1 MNANHKQKRKRD
13 GDFKYKNILI
23 ESYAYQ
29 SKKVINMT
37 PEIIINKEVVTTEQE
52 KKEGYIR
59 DFITD
64 DWVKDKPEEQVRQT
78 YLIKLVEEYG
88 YNSKNIKTEV
98 SIKSGQTETKK
109 PADIVVFNG
118 KGFDPGRHA
127 YIIIEVKRK
136 DRKDGK
142 EQLVSY
148 VNSTTAEFAVWFN
161 GKEIAYYQRFR
172 EPRHEFIDIPDIP
185 KQGESIEDVG
195 KYYKKQLTPASEL
208 KSTFETIHNYIYANE
223 GLLKDKV
230 FNEMLKVIFIKLVD
244 EKLPS
249 PKCEF
254 KITMNE
260 MEQLEKGEGKEFIE
274 RIESLFD
281 EVIKRYSDVFGRN
294 EKLSLKPI
302 TVGFVVSQLQKYSL
316 TQTPADVKGIAFQT
330 FVYAHQRGDRGEF
343 FTPKPILDLTVE
355 FLNPKDSEDLIDPA
369 CGSGGFL
376 VSTMNFIREK
386 IRKDR
391 PDLDEKDISIT
402 IKEYARPH
410 IHGID
415 FNPDL
420 ARVTKM
426 YMILNDDGHTGVFSE
441 NSLLDW
447 DSLNETSLKSQAG
460 ILKNESFDI
469 LMTNPPF
476 GSKGKVTTRK
486 ILEQFELGY
495 KWKKS
500 KDGEFKKETKLQNGQ
515 VPDILFIERCLE
527 FLKPYGKMAIV
538 LPDGDLTNSTLE
550 YVRYFIDE
558 KTRIVAVVS
567 LPPETFIHSGAGVKA
582 SVLFLQKIPES
593 ELKKLKENNYE
604 IFTAVIEKI
613 GYDIRGRTVFRKD
626 DNGDIIKKEVEIF
639 NHDETRQKQLLPVID
654 TDIPEI
660 IKAFNKFKKEEKI
673 NW

>member
-1 MNANHKQKRKRD
+1 VPKNNKKNERKNL
-13 GDFKYKNILI
+13 KT
-23 ESYAYQ
+23 E
-29 SKKVINMT
+29 KVFNMT
-37 PEIIINKEVVTTEQE
+37 MKKIVTNNHEVVTTEQE

-59 DFITD
+59 DFISEE
-64 DWVKDKPEEQVRQT
+64 WVKDRPEEQVRQT
-78 YLIKLVEEYG
+78 YLRKLVEEYG
-88 YNSKNIKTEV
+88 YDPKNIKTEV

-109 PADIVVFNG
+109 PADIVVFDG
-118 KGFDPGRHA
+118 RGFDPGRHA
-127 YIIIEVKRK
+127 YIIVEVKRK

-142 EQLVSY
+142 EQLISY

-195 KYYKKQLTPASEL
+195 KYYKKQLTAASEL

-230 FNEMLKVIFIKLVD
+230 FNEMLKIIFVKLVD

-254 KITMNE
+254 RITKME
-260 MEQLEKGEGKEFIE
+260 MEVLEKGEGKDFIKRIE
-274 RIESLFD
+274 RLFT
-281 EVIKRYSDVFGRN
+281 EVRKRYSDVFGVD
-294 EKLSLKPI
+294 EKINLKPI
-302 TVGFVVSQLQKYSL
+302 TIGFVISQLQKYSL
-316 TQTPADVKGIAFQT
+316 VHTPADVKGIAFQT

-343 FTPKPILDLTVE
+343 FTPKPILDLTVK
-355 FLNPKDSEDLIDPA
+355 FLNPKDYEDLIDPA

-376 VSTMNFIREK
+376 VSTMNYIREK
-386 IRKDR
+386 IRNER
-391 PDLDEKDISIT
+391 PDLDERDIGIAIKD
-402 IKEYARPH
+402 YAKPH

-420 ARVTKM
+420 ARVSKM

-441 NSLLDW
+441 NSLIDW
-447 DSLNETSLKSQAG
+447 KTLNDSRLKSGAG
-460 ILKNESFDI
+460 ELNLEGYFDI

-476 GSKGKVTTRK
+476 GSKGKVTDKR
-486 ILEQFELGY
+486 ILEQFDLAY
-495 KWKKS
+495 KWTKT
-500 KDGEFKKETKLQNGQ
+500 KDKTFKKTTKLQNGQ

-527 FLKPYGKMAIV
+527 FLKPYGRMAIV

-550 YVRYFIDE
+550 YVRYFIDQ
-558 KTRIVAVVS
+558 KARFVAVVS
-567 LPPETFIHSGAGVKA
+567 LPSETFVHSGAGVKG
-582 SVLFLQKIPES
+582 SVLFLQKLPKE
-593 ELKKLKENNYE
+593 ELEKLKHRNYK

-613 GYDIRGRTVFRKD
+613 GYDIRGRTVFKKD
-626 DNGDIIKKEVEIF
+626 DEGNIIKKEIKIL
-639 NHDETRQKQLLPVID
+639 NHDGAKQKQLLPIID
-654 TDIPEI
+654 TDIPDI
-660 IKAFNKFKKEEKI
+660 IEQFRKFIKEKKL

>member
-1 MNANHKQKRKRD
+1 MNMEK
-13 GDFKYKNILI
+13 
-23 ESYAYQ
+23 
-29 SKKVINMT
+29 
-37 PEIIINKEVVTTEQE
+37 IIINNHEVVTTEQE
-52 KKEGYIR
+52 KKEGYIK
-59 DFITD
+59 DFISGE
-64 DWVKDKPEEQVRQT
+64 WVKDKPEEQVRQT
-78 YLIKLVEEYG
+78 YLRKLVEEYG
-88 YNSKNIKTEV
+88 YDPKNIKTEV

-109 PADIVVFNG
+109 PADIVVFDG

-127 YIIIEVKRK
+127 YIIVEVKRK

-195 KYYKKQLTPASEL
+195 KYYKKQLTAASEL

-230 FNEMLKVIFIKLVD
+230 FNEMLKFIFIKLVD
-244 EKLPS
+244 EKLPN

-254 KITMNE
+254 RITKNE
-260 MEQLEKGEGKEFIE
+260 MEKLERGEGKEFIK
-274 RIESLFD
+274 RIESLFS
-281 EVIKRYSDVFGRN
+281 EVKKRYSDVFSSG
-294 EKLSLKPI
+294 EKLNLKPI
-302 TVGFVVSQLQKYSL
+302 TIGFVVSQLQKYSL
-316 TQTPADVKGIAFQT
+316 TTTPADVKGTAFQT

-343 FTPKPILDLTVE
+343 FTPHPILDLTVE
-355 FLNPKDSEDLIDPA
+355 FLNPKDNEDLIDPA

-391 PDLDEKDISIT
+391 PDLDEKDIAMT
-402 IKEYARPH
+402 IKDYARPH

-441 NSLLDW
+441 NSLIGW
-447 DSLNETSLKSQAG
+447 DGLNETSLKSQAG
-460 ILKNESFDI
+460 LLKKESFDI

-476 GSKGKVTTRK
+476 GSKGKVTSKK

-495 KWKKS
+495 KWGETN
-500 KDGEFKKETKLQNGQ
+500 DGEFKKGTKLQNGQ
-515 VPDILFIERCLE
+515 VPDILFIERCLD
-527 FLKPYGKMAIV
+527 FLKHRGRMAIV
-538 LPDGDLTNSTLE
+538 LPDGDLTNPSLE
-550 YVRYFIDE
+550 YIRYFINQRA
-558 KTRIVAVVS
+558 RIIAVVS
-567 LPPETFIHSGAGVKA
+567 LPPETFMHTGAGVKA
-582 SVLFLQKIPES
+582 SVLFLQKLPEE
-593 ELKKLKENNYE
+593 ELRKLKEKDYNL
-604 IFTAVIEKI
+604 FTAVIEKI
-613 GYDIRGRTVFRKD
+613 GYDIRGRTVFKKD
-626 DNGDIIKKEVEIF
+626 DEGNIIKKEVELY
-639 NHDETRQKQLLPVID
+639 NHDGHKQKQLLPIID
-654 TDIPEI
+654 TDVPEI
-660 IKAFNKFKKEEKI
+660 IESFNEFKKKEKL

>member
-1 MNANHKQKRKRD
+1 MSQ
-13 GDFKYKNILI
+13 
-23 ESYAYQ
+23 
-29 SKKVINMT
+29 
-37 PEIIINKEVVTTEQE
+37 EIIKNHEVVTTEQE

-59 DFITD
+59 DFISN
-64 DWVKDKPEEQVRQT
+64 DWVKDKPEEEIRQT
-78 YLIKLVEEYG
+78 YLRKLVEDYG
-88 YNSKNIKTEV
+88 YDPKNIKTEA

-109 PADIVVFNG
+109 PADIVVFDG

-127 YIIIEVKRK
+127 YIIVEVKRN

-142 EQLVSY
+142 EQLISY

-172 EPRHEFIDIPDIP
+172 EPKHEFIDIPDIP
-185 KQGESIEDVG
+185 KQGETIEDVG

-254 KITMNE
+254 RITKNE
-260 MEQLEKGEGKEFIE
+260 MEKLEKGEEKEFIKRVE
-274 RIESLFD
+274 NLFD
-281 EVIKRYSDVFGRN
+281 EVKKRYSDVFGIN
-294 EKLSLKPI
+294 EKLTLKPV

-316 TQTPADVKGIAFQT
+316 TQTPADVKGTAFQT

-343 FTPKPILDLTVE
+343 FTPKPILDLTVS
-355 FLNPKDSEDLIDPA
+355 FLNPKENEDLIDPA

-376 VSTMNFIREK
+376 VSTMNFMREK
-386 IRKDR
+386 MRKER
-391 PDLDEKDISIT
+391 LDLDEKDIAIA

-441 NSLLDW
+441 NSLTDW
-447 DSLNETSLKSQAG
+447 ESLNQTSLKSQAG
-460 ILKNESFDI
+460 ILIKESFDI

-476 GSKGKVTTRK
+476 GSKGKITNKK
-486 ILEQFELGY
+486 ILEQFELSY
-495 KWKKS
+495 KFNKTEDGAYT
-500 KDGEFKKETKLQNGQ
+500 KDTKLQNGQ

-527 FLKPYGKMAIV
+527 FLKPRGRIGIV
-538 LPDGDLTNSTLE
+538 LPDGDLTNPSLE
-550 YVRYFIDE
+550 YIRYFIN
-558 KTRIVAVVS
+558 KKARIVAVVS
-567 LPPETFIHSGAGVKA
+567 LPPETFTYTGAGVKA
-582 SVLFLQKIPES
+582 SVLFLQKLPQE
-593 ELKKLKENNYE
+593 ELDKLKKNDYK
-604 IFTAVIEKI
+604 IFTAVVENI
-613 GYDIRGRTVFRKD
+613 GYDIRGRTVFKKD
-626 DNGDIIKKEVEIF
+626 EKGNIIKKEVEIM
-639 NHDETRQKQLLPVID
+639 NHDDTKQKQFLPVIN

-660 IKAFNKFKKEEKI
+660 IEEFENFKKEQKI
-673 NW
+673 EW

>member
-1 MNANHKQKRKRD
+1 MVEKITKNH
-13 GDFKYKNILI
+13 
-23 ESYAYQ
+23 
-29 SKKVINMT
+29 
-37 PEIIINKEVVTTEQE
+37 EVVTTEQE
-52 KKEGYIR
+52 KKEGYIK
-59 DFITD
+59 DFISG
-64 DWVKDKPEEQVRQT
+64 DWVKDKPEEQVRQI
-78 YLIKLVEEYG
+78 YLKKLVEEYG
-88 YNSKNIKTEV
+88 YDAKNIKTEV

-109 PADIVVFNG
+109 PADIVIFDG
-118 KGFDPGRHA
+118 KGFDPGTHA
-127 YIIIEVKRK
+127 YIIVEVKRK

-161 GKEIAYYQRFR
+161 GREIAYYQRFR

-195 KYYKKQLTPASEL
+195 KYYKKQLTAASEL

-230 FNEMLKVIFIKLVD
+230 FNEMLKIIFIKLVD

-254 KITMNE
+254 RITKNE
-260 MEQLEKGEGKEFIE
+260 MEQLEMGKGKEIINRIENLFIE
-274 RIESLFD
+274 
-281 EVIKRYSDVFGRN
+281 VKKRYSDVFGN
-294 EKLSLKPI
+294 AEKLNLKHVTI
-302 TVGFVVSQLQKYSL
+302 GFVVSQLQKYSL
-316 TQTPADVKGIAFQT
+316 TATPADVKGTAFQT

-343 FTPKPILDLTVE
+343 FTPKPILDLAVE
-355 FLNPKDSEDLIDPA
+355 FLNPKDFEDLIDPA

-376 VSTMNFIREK
+376 VSTMNFIRENM
-386 IRKDR
+386 RQTR
-391 PDLDEKDISIT
+391 PDLDEKDIAMA
-402 IKEYARPH
+402 IKDYARPH
-410 IHGID
+410 IRGID

-441 NSLLDW
+441 NSLIDW
-447 DSLNETSLKSQAG
+447 NSLNETSLRAQAG
-460 ILKNESFDI
+460 IIRRESFDI

-476 GSKGKVTTRK
+476 GTKGKITSKK

-495 KWKKS
+495 KWEKKE
-500 KDGEFKKETKLQNGQ
+500 GEFKKETKLQNGQ

-527 FLKPYGKMAIV
+527 FLKPYGRMAIV
-538 LPDGDLTNSTLE
+538 LPDGDLTNTSLD
-550 YVRYFIDE
+550 YVRNFID
-558 KTRIVAVVS
+558 KYSRIVAVVS

-582 SVLFLQKIPES
+582 SVIFLQKLPET
-593 ELKKLKENNYE
+593 ELKELKEKNYT

-613 GYDIRGRTVFRKD
+613 GYDIRGRTVFKKD
-626 DNGDIIKKEVEIF
+626 ENGNIIKKEVDIL
-639 NHDETRQKQLLPVID
+639 NHDETKQKQNLPVID
-654 TDIPEI
+654 TDIPDI
-660 IKAFNKFKKEEKI
+660 IERFNKFKNEEKL

>member
-1 MNANHKQKRKRD
+1 MSQKITKNH
-13 GDFKYKNILI
+13 
-23 ESYAYQ
+23 
-29 SKKVINMT
+29 
-37 PEIIINKEVVTTEQE
+37 EVVTTEQE

-59 DFITD
+59 NFISGE
-64 DWVKDKPEEQVRQT
+64 WVKDKPEERVRQT
-78 YLIKLVEEYG
+78 YLRKLVEDYG
-88 YNSKNIKTEV
+88 YDPKNIKTEV

-109 PADIVVFNG
+109 PADIVVFDG
-118 KGFDPGRHA
+118 KGFEPGRHA
-127 YIIIEVKRK
+127 YIIVEVKRK

-142 EQLVSY
+142 EQLISY

-230 FNEMLKVIFIKLVD
+230 FNEMLKLIFIKLVD

-254 KITMNE
+254 RITKNE
-260 MEQLEKGEGKEFIE
+260 MEQLERGEGKEFIK
-274 RIESLFD
+274 RIENLFD
-281 EVIKRYSDVFGRN
+281 EVKKRYSDVFGTN
-294 EKLSLKPI
+294 EKLNLKPV

-316 TQTPADVKGIAFQT
+316 TQTPADVKGTAFQT

-343 FTPKPILDLTVE
+343 FTPKPILDLVVE
-355 FLNPKDSEDLIDPA
+355 FLNPKEHEDLIDPA

-386 IRKDR
+386 IRNDR
-391 PDLDEKDISIT
+391 PDLDEKDIAIV

-415 FNPDL
+415 FNLDL

-441 NSLLDW
+441 NSLIDW
-447 DSLNETSLKSQAG
+447 DSLNDTSLKSQAG
-460 ILKNESFDI
+460 ILKKQSFDI

-476 GSKGKVTTRK
+476 GSKGKVTSKK

-495 KWKKS
+495 KWKKT
-500 KDGEFKKETKLQNGQ
+500 KDGEFIKETKLQNGQ
-515 VPDILFIERCLE
+515 VPDILFIERCLD
-527 FLKPYGKMAIV
+527 FIKTNGRMAIV
-538 LPDGDLTNSTLE
+538 LPDGDLTNSSLE
-550 YVRYFIDE
+550 YVRYFINQ
-558 KTRIVAVVS
+558 KARIVAVVS
-567 LPPETFIHSGAGVKA
+567 LPPETFMHTGAGVKA
-582 SVLFLQKIPES
+582 SVVFIQKLPEK
-593 ELKKLKENNYE
+593 ELKKLKEKDYS

-613 GYDIRGRTVFRKD
+613 GYDIRGRTVFKKD
-626 DNGDIIKKEVEIF
+626 DEGNIIKKEVELY
-639 NHDETRQKQLLPVID
+639 NHEGHKQKQTLPVIA
-654 TDIPEI
+654 TDLPDI
-660 IKAFNKFKKEEKI
+660 IEEFKKFKQQEKL